1 MVLWFLCWKWWVLLL
16 VYWVFSGI
24 VVLLCD
30 VPGKAMGPIIYIWT
44 PSACGGVEVW
54 NTGKYTLVEP

>member
-1 MVLWFLCWKWWVLLL
+1 MLLL